1 MFSILHLLT
10 GRPRAHEPPLPPWD
24 PRQRTALLHDVCT
37 AMRLGFFREAQAM
50 LDHEPHAAHDP
61 ACLNLLGVICELSQQ
76 WKLARKHYRAAVRCD
91 PNYAPARQNIR
102 RFYELDTFGHTGMQ
116 IALGDERP
124 ALALLL
130 HAHRSRGISR
140 ENAVESIT
148 HVQ

>member
-1 MFSILHLLT
+1 MFSILRLLT
-10 GRPRAHEPPLPPWD
+10 GQPHVHEPPSPPWD

-50 LDHEPHAAHDP
+50 LDHEPHAARDA
-61 ACLNLLGVICELSQQ
+61 ACLNLLGVICELRQQ
-76 WKLARKHYRAAVRCD
+76 WKLARKHYRAAIQCD
-91 PNYAPARQNIR
+91 GGYAPARQNIR

-130 HAHRSRGISR
+130 RAHQSRRISH
-140 ENAVESIT
+140 ESAVESIT
-148 HVQ
+148 HAQ